1 MSNMKIKGLSSIVT
15 TMLLVLLTVVATG
28 TLYSLV
34 KTTISDPLSSPEF
47 NCLNLQ
53 LNPPVTIQYAC
64 INSQTNDIEVKL
76 KRESDLEIN
85 SLSFLLLSDKGE
97 TPFSCG
103 ESCSQCIILDSPGTK
118 TYLLNPQ
125 ELLSQNSIKL
135 YTYSCLIGE
144 KTISNC

>member
-1 MSNMKIKGLSSIVT
+1 MNIKGLSSIVT

-28 TLYSLV
+28 TLYSLI
-34 KTTISDPLSSPEF
+34 KTTVSDPLSSPQF

-64 INSQTNDIEVKL
+64 INSKTNDIEVKL

-85 SLSFLLLSDKGE
+85 SLSFLLISDKGE

-103 ESCSQCIILDSPGTK
+103 KSCSQCIILDSLDTK

-125 ELLSQNSIKL
+125 NSLSQNSIKL